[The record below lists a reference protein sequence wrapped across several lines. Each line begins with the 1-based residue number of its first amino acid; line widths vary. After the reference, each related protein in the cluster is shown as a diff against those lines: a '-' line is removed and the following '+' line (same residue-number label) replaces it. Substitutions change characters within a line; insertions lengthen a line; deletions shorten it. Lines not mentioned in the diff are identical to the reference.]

1 MACDLSK
8 EFELLRVITLDK
20 LILLLSL
27 VPTVGATG
35 AFYYYADESLLL
47 RVIGLL
53 VALGISTFIA
63 LQSGPGKIA
72 WAFVKDA
79 RTEVRKVVWP
89 TRKETGQTT
98 LFVIVAVIIMG
109 IFFFLLDM
117 LLGWAV
123 RALTG

>member
-1 MACDLSK
+1 M
-8 EFELLRVITLDK
+8 DK

-63 LQSGPGKIA
+63 LQSGPGKTA

>member
-1 MACDLSK
+1 MD
-8 EFELLRVITLDK
+8 R
-20 LILLLSL
+20 LILILAL
-27 VPTVGATG
+27 VPVVGATG
-35 AFYYYADESLLL
+35 AFYYYGDESLLL

-53 VALGISTFIA
+53 VALGISTVIA
-63 LQSGPGKIA
+63 LQSAPGKTA
-72 WAFVKDA
+72 WAFVKDS

-123 RALTG
+123 RLLTG

>member
-1 MACDLSK
+1 M
-8 EFELLRVITLDK
+8 DK
-20 LILLLSL
+20 LILIFAF
-27 VPTVGATG
+27 VPLVGATG
-35 AFYYYADESLLL
+35 AFYYYADQSLLL

-53 VALGISTFIA
+53 VALIVSALIA
-63 LQSGPGKIA
+63 YQSAPGKTA
-72 WAFVKDA
+72 WAFVRES

-89 TRKETGQTT
+89 TRKETAQTT

-123 RALTG
+123 RLLTG

>member
-1 MACDLSK
+1 M
-8 EFELLRVITLDK
+8 DK
-20 LILLLSL
+20 LILIFALAPL
-27 VPTVGATG
+27 VGATG
-35 AFYYYADESLLL
+35 AFYYYGDESLLL

-53 VALGISTFIA
+53 VALIVSLVIA
-63 LQSGPGKIA
+63 YQTAPGKTA
-72 WAFVKDA
+72 WAFVRDS

-89 TRKETGQTT
+89 TRKETAQTT

-123 RALTG
+123 RLLTG

>member
-1 MACDLSK
+1 MD
-8 EFELLRVITLDK
+8 R
-20 LILLLSL
+20 LILIFAS
-27 VPTVGATG
+27 VPFVGAIA
-35 AFYYYADESLLL
+35 AFYYYSDESLLL
-47 RVIGLL
+47 RVVGLL
-53 VALGISTFIA
+53 VALGISTLIA
-63 LQSGPGKIA
+63 LQSAPGKST
-72 WAFVKDA
+72 WAFVKDS

-123 RALTG
+123 RLLTG